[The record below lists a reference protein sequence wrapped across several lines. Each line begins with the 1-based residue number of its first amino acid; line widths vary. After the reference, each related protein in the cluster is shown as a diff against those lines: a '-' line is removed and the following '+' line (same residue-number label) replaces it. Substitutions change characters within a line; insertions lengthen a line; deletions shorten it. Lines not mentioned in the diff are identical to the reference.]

1 MRIRYSPRA
10 TKDLASIH
18 QYLTEHSPVGASNV
32 MAAILAA
39 VEFIRRNPLAAEV
52 TTIRGVRGKVV
63 RRYSFKVFYRVLV
76 EDDVIEI
83 VHVRHASRKPWFGQD
98 D

>member
-10 TKDLASIH
+10 TKDLASIC
-18 QYLTEHSPVGASNV
+18 QYLTEHRPAGATNV

-52 TTIRGVRGKVV
+52 TNVRSVHGKTV
-63 RRYSFKVFYRVLV
+63 RRYRFKVFYRVLV
-76 EDDVIEI
+76 PENVVEI
-83 VHVRHASRKPWFGQD
+83 VHVRHTSRKPWSGQD

>member
-18 QYLTEHSPVGASNV
+18 QYLTEHSPTGAINV

-39 VEFIRRNPLAAEV
+39 IEFVRRNPLAAEV

-63 RRYSFKVFYRVLV
+63 RRHRFKVFYRVLA
-76 EDDVIEI
+76 EGDVIEV
-83 VHVRHASRKPWFGQD
+83 VHVRHTSRKPWSGQD

>member
-18 QYLTEHSPVGASNV
+18 QYLTEHSPVGAAL

-39 VEFIRRNPLAAEV
+39 VEFVRRNPLAAET
-52 TTIRGVRGKVV
+52 TTIRAVRGKIVGK
-63 RRYSFKVFYRVLV
+63 YGFKVF
-76 EDDVIEI
+76 IEC
-83 VHVRHASRKPWFGQD
+83 SRGTI
-98 D
+98 